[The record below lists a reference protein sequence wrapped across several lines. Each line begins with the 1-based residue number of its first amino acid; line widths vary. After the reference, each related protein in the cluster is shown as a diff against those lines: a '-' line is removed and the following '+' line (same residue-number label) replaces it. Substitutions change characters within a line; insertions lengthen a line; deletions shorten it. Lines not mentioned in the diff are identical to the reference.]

1 MNLSKEKQMIN
12 IKNVLN
18 KIKRHVQIRLIMN
31 KNQIFVGWTTL

>member
-12 IKNVLN
+12 VKNVLN
-18 KIKRHVQIRLIMN
+18 KVKRHVQTRLTMN